1 MSTAKR
7 ATAKRATVKRATA
20 RKAPKEEIQT
30 IELVRWAD
38 LKKEDQRQILDGLS
52 CRKLR
57 TQRKKSIILPP
68 AVPLTAKIPCM
79 VLGMSPTAHYWMGI
93 LVGMDIFNYQ
103 LGMVS
108 WIPNIGRH
116 NVVLQSG
123 KPDKNTEIEPH
134 DPQSTTYIPRAGT
147 VIIEWP
153 HPLWDTTT

>member
-1 MSTAKR
+1 MSTAKKTTTTK
-7 ATAKRATVKRATA
+7 AAKTHQ
-20 RKAPKEEIQT
+20 PPEPECQT
-30 IELVRWAD
+30 IDMVPWTALTPKQQEEL
-38 LKKEDQRQILDGLS
+38 LDNLS

-57 TQRKKSIILPP
+57 TQHKKKIILPP
-68 AVPLTAKIPCM
+68 AIPLSAKIPCM

-93 LVGMDIFNYQ
+93 LIGMDIFNYSFA
-103 LGMVS
+103 MVS

-134 DPQSTTYIPRAGT
+134 DPLSTTYIPRAGT

-153 HPLWDTTT
+153 FPLWDTPV